1 MKFLTGMVL
10 NNGFCEMSQDEMRI
24 VDGGGFWE
32 AAGVFVGTVAV
43 AWSPVVAFVCPPAAG
58 GMALG
63 GLGLIGK
70 ATGAY

>member
-1 MKFLTGMVL
+1 MEMVL
-10 NNGFCEMSQDEMRI
+10 TDGFCELSLDEVVLI
-24 VDGGGFWE
+24 DAGGFWK
-32 AAGVFVGTVAV
+32 AAGVFVGTVSL

-70 ATGAY
+70 ATGKY

>member
-1 MKFLTGMVL
+1 MEMVL
-10 NNGFCEMSQDEMRI
+10 ANGFCEMTEKEKMELQ
-24 VDGGGFWE
+24 GGGFWE
-32 AAGVFVGTVAV
+32 AASVFVGAVAV

-70 ATGAY
+70 GTGAY

>member
-1 MKFLTGMVL
+1 MEMTL
-10 NNGFCEMSQDEMRI
+10 NNGFCELTADEVELI
-24 VDGGGFWE
+24 DGGGFWK

-63 GLGLIGK
+63 GLGIIGK
-70 ATGAY
+70 ATGKY